1 MIAVRLRSLRKGSLF
16 RLHDAEGAPFWVRSV
31 YDRSTK
37 KYEIY
42 PFDDF
47 NVSRFRDGSLIV
59 FVEPDFM

>member
-16 RLHDAEGAPFWVRSV
+16 RLRNVESAPFWVRSV

-37 KYEIY
+37 KYEIC

-59 FVEPDFM
+59 FVETDFM